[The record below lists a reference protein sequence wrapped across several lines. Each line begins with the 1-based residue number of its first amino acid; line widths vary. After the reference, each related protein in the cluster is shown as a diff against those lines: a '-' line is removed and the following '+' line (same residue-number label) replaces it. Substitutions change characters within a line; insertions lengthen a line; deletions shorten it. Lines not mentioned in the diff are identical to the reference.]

1 MTVSST
7 ILLLRKTK
15 WEKIIASNSKAR
27 TLTPLPGRPARGS
40 QTGRPVM
47 ALLDLLGRRW
57 ALRVL
62 WELRD
67 DQTAPT
73 FRELQANCGDVSS
86 SVLNERLRE
95 LRGAGIA
102 TVKPGG
108 GYILTPE
115 GHELMRA
122 LAPLD
127 EWASGWAARAG
138 RAEPLPR
145 VAEA

>member
-1 MTVSST
+1 
-7 ILLLRKTK
+7 
-15 WEKIIASNSKAR
+15 
-27 TLTPLPGRPARGS
+27 
-40 QTGRPVM
+40 M

-67 DQTAPT
+67 DQAAPT
-73 FRELQANCGDVSS
+73 FRELQANCGEVSS

-122 LAPLD
+122 LAPVD
-127 EWASGWAARAG
+127 QWASGWAARAG
-138 RAEPLPR
+138 GAGRPPT